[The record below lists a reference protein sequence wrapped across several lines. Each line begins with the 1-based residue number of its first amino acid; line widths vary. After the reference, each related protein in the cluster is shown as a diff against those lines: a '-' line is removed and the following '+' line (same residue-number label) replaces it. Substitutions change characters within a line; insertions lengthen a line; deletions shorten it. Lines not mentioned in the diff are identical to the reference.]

1 MWLLRLDKP
10 AVFWY
15 IVSNAEVAPQV
26 NLFYGGFSE
35 MEDSNDKLFGILSYF
50 GILWLI
56 GLLAGKTEFAK
67 FHANQGLV
75 LFIASAIIGV
85 VGVIPIVGWF
95 IVAPVG
101 GIATL
106 VFAIM
111 GIVNAAQGQMKP
123 LPLIGKFQIIK

>member
-1 MWLLRLDKP
+1 
-10 AVFWY
+10 
-15 IVSNAEVAPQV
+15 
-26 NLFYGGFSE
+26 
-35 MEDSNDKLFGILSYF
+35 MEDSNDKLFGILSYI
-50 GILWLI
+50 GILWLV

-75 LFIASAIIGV
+75 LFIAGIIIGAASA
-85 VGVIPIVGWF
+85 IPIVGWF
-95 IVAPVG
+95 VIAPVG
-101 GIATL
+101 SIATL

>member
-1 MWLLRLDKP
+1 
-10 AVFWY
+10 
-15 IVSNAEVAPQV
+15 
-26 NLFYGGFSE
+26 
-35 MEDSNDKLFGILSYF
+35 MEDSNDKVFGILSYF
-50 GILWLI
+50 GILWLV

-75 LFIASAIIGV
+75 LFIAGIIIGAASA
-85 VGVIPIVGWF
+85 IPIVGWF
-95 IVAPVG
+95 VIAPVG
-101 GIATL
+101 SIATL

>member
-1 MWLLRLDKP
+1 
-10 AVFWY
+10 
-15 IVSNAEVAPQV
+15 
-26 NLFYGGFSE
+26 
-35 MEDSNDKLFGILSYF
+35 MEDSNDKLFGVLSYF
-50 GILWLI
+50 GILWLV

>member
-1 MWLLRLDKP
+1 
-10 AVFWY
+10 
-15 IVSNAEVAPQV
+15 
-26 NLFYGGFSE
+26 
-35 MEDSNDKLFGILSYF
+35 MEDSNDKLFGILSYI
-50 GILWLI
+50 GILWLV

-75 LFIASAIIGV
+75 LFIAGIIIGAASA
-85 VGVIPIVGWF
+85 IPIVGWF
-95 IVAPVG
+95 IIAPVG
-101 GIATL
+101 SIATL